1 MIPICPG
8 KNEKKRP
15 YSIQFHI
22 LFFQGK
28 MGIILYWF
36 EPHLGQIKGGGA
48 LRIDQPQAVQ
58 VATSSPSIPL
68 IIGPHLAAPQG
79 PVPAPVLRLTASKL
93 FAPAWIAFTIMPLRI
108 LLQRQMGR

>member
-1 MIPICPG
+1 MKYAIASNSGVFSRSFPD
-8 KNEKKRP
+8 KLES
-15 YSIQFHI
+15 Y
-22 LFFQGK
+22 
-28 MGIILYWF
+28 LYWLA
-36 EPHLGQIKGGGA
+36 PHLGQIKGGGA
-48 LRIDQPQAVQ
+48 LRIDQPQAAQ

-93 FAPAWIAFTIMPLRI
+93 FAPPWIAFTIMPLRI